1 MCATSDPYDP
11 SSSPYGQPQYATP
24 SPYAGQRDPDKR
36 PGTVLAAGIIT
47 TVLSSIA
54 LLLWI
59 VLAIGVAVARNDVID
74 RLRQDGTM
82 RDVSAGDVV
91 SIILVVVAVLT
102 IWSAI
107 AIVLGVLTLKRSRF
121 ARIALVVSAAV
132 TAMVSLLAIGSFIS
146 AITLI
151 GAVATIVL
159 LFTGG
164 AGHWFARRGSAD
176 KGALPMGTTQPWG

>member
-1 MCATSDPYDP
+1 MLP
-11 SSSPYGQPQYATP
+11 
-24 SPYAGQRDPDKR
+24 
-36 PGTVLAAGIIT
+36 
-47 TVLSSIA
+47 
-54 LLLWI
+54 
-59 VLAIGVAVARNDVID
+59 
-74 RLRQDGTM
+74 
-82 RDVSAGDVV
+82 
-91 SIILVVVAVLT
+91 

-107 AIVLGVLTLKRSRF
+107 AIVLGVLALKRSRV

-164 AGHWFARRGSAD
+164 AGDWFARRGGAGKD
-176 KGALPMGTTQPWG
+176 ALPSGTTQPWG